1 MPGLGQRIKAEAR
14 RAQSRF
20 QFIARLIFSLHETGN
35 LVFRDGLR
43 CFGNRGYLLDPLEKR
58 RVEFF
63 VDFYRRRMWSRV
75 WRWTLF
81 LSFAEESRLRR
92 VFLFIF
98 EGLGT
103 SELFMIL
110 IVALVLFGPRK
121 LPQLS
126 RSLGKSLANFKR
138 ASEDFKQT
146 WEKEVAREG
155 AIKEALI
162 GEAMLPDEDRS
173 ILGESRSRTQAV
185 LAASEEEA
193 SNAAAAAS
201 HQSSATIDDS
211 NAATSTTAP
220 AAQLD
225 APEIAPTRKRDW
237 L

>member
-1 MPGLGQRIKAEAR
+1 
-14 RAQSRF
+14 
-20 QFIARLIFSLHETGN
+20 
-35 LVFRDGLR
+35 
-43 CFGNRGYLLDPLEKR
+43 
-58 RVEFF
+58 
-63 VDFYRRRMWSRV
+63 
-75 WRWTLF
+75 
-81 LSFAEESRLRR
+81 

-103 SELFMIL
+103 SELLLIL

-162 GEAMLPDEDRS
+162 GEAMLPEDRS

-185 LAASEEEA
+185 LEASEQE
-193 SNAAAAAS
+193 AAAS
-201 HQSSATIDDS
+201 PDSADAAQQSSATIDDPAIA
-211 NAATSTTAP
+211 AATP
-220 AAQLD
+220 AAPVD
-225 APEIAPTRKRDW
+225 APEVLRTRKRDW